1 MPIQILPELVVAQ
14 IAAGEVVER
23 PASVVKELMENAL
36 DAGAQHIRI
45 EITGGGRQRIRVSD
59 DGSGIL
65 PEEVELAF
73 QRHATSKLTTAE
85 DLSSIETLGFRGE
98 ALASIA
104 SVSQLTIITRHASVS
119 SGILMQL
126 AGSEIIRRQ
135 AIGAPVGT
143 VITVENLFYNTPAR
157 LKFLK
162 KENTEKRQ
170 IALYITR
177 YAMAYPHVRFTL
189 EQDGREVFRSNGS
202 GQLADVIVSALG
214 LDSFKNM
221 VEVASR
227 ESDNQK
233 HSEITVTGFSSVP
246 SLHRADRN
254 HITLFVNGRWIQD
267 TRLSYA
273 ITQAYHTF
281 LMTGRYPVAVIL
293 VKVPPAEV
301 DVNVHPTK
309 AEVRF
314 RDPEGIFSAVQRAVR
329 RAVVDLAQ
337 TPAMRGGR
345 FGGIGLNYDSM
356 SAWEHTLTSSQQRQL
371 DMNLDLYSAG
381 NHTRAPLTSQL
392 QVNTTPD
399 EIPEGPGAPQ
409 KPRTLPILRVVGQ
422 IGATYIVAEGPSG
435 LYLVDQH
442 AAHERILYEQFMD
455 EHARHEQ
462 VAQLSLEAQTLTL
475 PPAEAR
481 LIDENLE
488 TLREVGFELEAF
500 GPNTFNIRSVPALLA
515 DQSPTEVLGGI
526 IADLEAGTNPGQ
538 ASIEDKIVTRV
549 CKHGAI
555 KAGQI
560 LSTEEMQ
567 SIIRQLERCRSPH
580 TCPHGRPTMLHMTSE
595 QLARE
600 FGRLGS

>member
-36 DAGAQHIRI
+36 DAGAQHIRV
-45 EITGGGRQRIRVSD
+45 EITGGGRQRIRISD

-104 SVSQLTIITRHASVS
+104 SVSQLTIITRHASSS
-119 SGILMQL
+119 SGIMIQL
-126 AGSEIIRRQ
+126 AGSEIVRRQ
-135 AIGAPVGT
+135 SVGAPVGT

-177 YAMAYPHVRFTL
+177 YAMAYPHVRFAL
-189 EQDGREVFRSNGS
+189 EQDGREVFRSSGS
-202 GQLADVIVSALG
+202 GQLADVIVAALG

-227 ESDNQK
+227 ESDNPLR
-233 HSEITVTGFSSVP
+233 SEIIVTGFSSVP

-281 LMTGRYPVAVIL
+281 LMTGRYPVAVVL
-293 VKVPPAEV
+293 VKIPPAEV

-345 FGGIGLNYDSM
+345 FGGIGLNHDNI
-356 SAWEHTLTSSQQRQL
+356 SAWENSLTTSQQRQL

-381 NHTRAPLTSQL
+381 GYTRTPLAPQSQ
-392 QVNTTPD
+392 VDTAPD
-399 EIPEGPGAPQ
+399 AIPEGPGAPQ
-409 KPRTLPILRVVGQ
+409 KPRTLPILRVIGQ

-462 VAQLSLEAQTLTL
+462 VAQLSLDAQTLNL
-475 PPAEAR
+475 PPSEAR
-481 LIDENLE
+481 LIEENIE
-488 TLREVGFELEAF
+488 TLREVGFNLEPF
-500 GPNTFNIRSVPALLA
+500 GPNTFIIRSVPALLA

-526 IADLEAGTNPGQ
+526 IADLEAGTSPGQ
-538 ASIEDKIVTRV
+538 SSIEDKIVTRV

-560 LSTEEMQ
+560 LSTDEMQ
-567 SIIRQLERCRSPH
+567 SIIRQLERCKSPH

-600 FGRLGS
+600 FGRLG